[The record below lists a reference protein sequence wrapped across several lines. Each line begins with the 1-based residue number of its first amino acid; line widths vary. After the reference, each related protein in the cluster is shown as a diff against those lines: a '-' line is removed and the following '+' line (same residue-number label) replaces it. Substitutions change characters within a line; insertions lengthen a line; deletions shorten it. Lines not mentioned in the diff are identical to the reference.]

1 MRWYCVSPALPK
13 GAQLRVRTA
22 PSASAPES
30 SSHRLNIYDVVS
42 TSSPPLKAPWLQVAW
57 QQSEGYVMA
66 STPDEMP
73 LLVPWESTSFVKV
86 VFVYPE
92 TELRHQTTHE
102 SVVLELDAYL
112 GVVSVLAAD
121 SDDVSYVVMYQGE
134 PYIVEQVDAVIMAER
149 IHESMRFAMNPDL
162 PENATI
168 VVRQWPHR
176 DSDQVDVL
184 THGQEINGDIRS
196 EDWIK
201 IHEHAWVMW
210 KLASH
215 HNLELLQPVQAT
227 SHIEP
232 VEENVQDDTTH
243 TVGLPTESEDNP
255 PSHHVNGES
264 DLPTTITCD
273 KVAICDDV
281 HPQERQTYADRCPTI
296 TCPDPS
302 HPVIHHQSTAW
313 DDRPIHGTNEPPCD
327 TVASSTT
334 SNVQL

>member
-92 TELRHQTTHE
+92 TELRHKTTHE

-255 PSHHVNGES
+255 PSHH
-264 DLPTTITCD
+264 
-273 KVAICDDV
+273 
-281 HPQERQTYADRCPTI
+281 
-296 TCPDPS
+296 
-302 HPVIHHQSTAW
+302 
-313 DDRPIHGTNEPPCD
+313 
-327 TVASSTT
+327 
-334 SNVQL
+334 